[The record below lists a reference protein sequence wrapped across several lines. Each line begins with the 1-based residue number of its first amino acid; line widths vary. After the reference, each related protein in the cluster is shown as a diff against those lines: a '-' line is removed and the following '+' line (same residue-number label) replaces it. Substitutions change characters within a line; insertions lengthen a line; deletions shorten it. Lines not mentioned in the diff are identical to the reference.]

1 MHVCIS
7 VFAYVCMCYHMQAQ
21 VRREASEDAIHNDKL
36 TKSQILLKVHNK
48 RAPIPETPNPNP
60 PTKNPEPKP
69 SNP

>member
-1 MHVCIS
+1 
-7 VFAYVCMCYHMQAQ
+7 MQAQ